1 MSNLS
6 QIGYIVLKNSI
17 DTNLEINCLDT
28 NKVDYQCIYSAIN
41 RKYFPIIQKQIPNAN
56 GASFRRFIFYNNG
69 YSSMDSLYH
78 ANSYNHTNIN
88 KIPIYCAYL
97 IFSSTTIEI
106 IPGSHNTTN
115 NMNYGS
121 KIQLNLQNG
130 DVVIMNSNLH
140 NRTINN
146 GNSKILKILDIFPN
160 EEVKARYSHNFI
172 VTQMNNSII
181 IKHIIFYLF
190 FFSKSNLV
198 MNFINYFYYFLVYYD
213 VHNIFLLKSINSKGK
228 LVSYEANGRKYL
240 DELNKHESW
249 NTYIIADRSI
259 STQYFG
265 NNLTIILV
273 LSLVLYGVFIYY
285 YYCKNNNI
293 KEYYKHLYKTYIPKY
308 IQDYMTNYK
317 INPSQIL

>member
-1 MSNLS
+1 MPSLS
-6 QIGYIVLKNSI
+6 QNGYIVLKNSI
-17 DTNLEINCLDT
+17 DTNLGNNCLDT

-41 RKYFPIIQKQIPNAN
+41 RKYFPTIQKQIPDAD
-56 GASFRRFIFYNNG
+56 GASFRRFIFSNNS

-78 ANSYNHTNIN
+78 ANSYNHTDTNE
-88 KIPIYCAYL
+88 IPIYCAYL
-97 IFSSTTIEI
+97 IFSSVKLEL
-106 IPGSHNTTN
+106 IPGSHNATN
-115 NMNYGS
+115 KMNYSS
-121 KIQLNLQNG
+121 KIQLDLQNG

-172 VTQMNNSII
+172 VAQMNNSLI
-181 IKHIIFYLF
+181 IKHIIFSLI

-198 MNFINYFYYFLVYYD
+198 MNFVNYFYYFLVYYD
-213 VHNIFLLKSINSKGK
+213 IHNKFLLESINNKGK

-240 DELNKHESW
+240 DELNERESW
-249 NTYIIADRSI
+249 NTYIIIDRNI

-273 LSLVLYGVFIYY
+273 LSLVLYGVFIYFS
-285 YYCKNNNI
+285 CKNKDI
-293 KEYYKHLYKTYIPKY
+293 KECYKHLYETYTPKY
-308 IQDYMTNYK
+308 IKDYMTNYK